1 MFFIEFGE
9 HVKQLSK
16 ALKNEGLITVSF
28 VFGLSFMNQ
37 LILYLV
43 HTVPA
48 QSPPPKFL
56 SPSLN
61 HFHFHGELS
70 TLALSVSDSLVY
82 YKLQWTLTKHQ
93 KFQSIF
99 SECEHSHYLTFS

>member
-37 LILYLV
+37 VILYLV
-43 HTVPA
+43 HEGCSEPH
-48 QSPPPKFL
+48 PPNF
-56 SPSLN
+56 SLP
-61 HFHFHGELS
+61 H
-70 TLALSVSDSLVY
+70 
-82 YKLQWTLTKHQ
+82 
-93 KFQSIF
+93 
-99 SECEHSHYLTFS
+99 